1 MALIPVMIVISFITV
16 YIKDFKEVI
25 TIAMNFI
32 FWATPIVYPIE
43 VFSPDKRW
51 LFYFN
56 PFYVMIKPISGLVFK
71 GEIPSYMDTLRLAA
85 LVVISFA
92 ISYPLYRK
100 LRKNYIFYL

>member
-1 MALIPVMIVISFITV
+1 
-16 YIKDFKEVI
+16 
-25 TIAMNFI
+25 MNFI